1 MKILASM
8 TWYGYV
14 TEWHKAKSNQKILS
28 IYLSLNAGVNL
39 KFIPVIKYTLWA
51 REHLGILYYAF
62 IQK

>member
-1 MKILASM
+1 MDMSLND
-8 TWYGYV
+8 TR
-14 TEWHKAKSNQKILS
+14 QKVIKKFLS